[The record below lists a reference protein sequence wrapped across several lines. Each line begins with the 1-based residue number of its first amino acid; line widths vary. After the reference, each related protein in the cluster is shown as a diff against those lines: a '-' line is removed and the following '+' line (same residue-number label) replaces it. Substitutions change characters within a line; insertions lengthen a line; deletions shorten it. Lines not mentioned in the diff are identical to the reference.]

1 VVAGSLLAVGIVMLI
16 YLGTTFPQAY
26 DKMSLYQAR
35 ATAWDA
41 RQKMILDEKSA
52 GQMNITV
59 PKFDSIYGITELGA
73 NPAN

>member
-1 VVAGSLLAVGIVMLI
+1 MLI